1 VLLLDAGP
9 PPLARQSA
17 SGCASTLAFELSHNG
32 QRIIVNCGGAALV
45 GATISAALARGLR
58 TTAAHSTLCLN
69 DTNSTAILPGGQLGK
84 GVTEVDLERRDI
96 DQATRIEASHDGY
109 AKSFGYNH
117 ARLLI
122 LRSDGMELRGE
133 DTLLPQAKP
142 QADVTAHVR
151 FHLGPD
157 IEIAP
162 TDQPHTALLRMADG
176 SNWAFITSGGLLSV
190 DDSLW
195 VDQNG
200 RPHPTQQLVI
210 AADTGK
216 GALHISWQLRHLG

>member
-1 VLLLDAGP
+1 
-9 PPLARQSA
+9 
-17 SGCASTLAFELSHNG
+17 
-32 QRIIVNCGGAALV
+32 
-45 GATISAALARGLR
+45 
-58 TTAAHSTLCLN
+58 
-69 DTNSTAILPGGQLGK
+69 
-84 GVTEVDLERRDI
+84 
-96 DQATRIEASHDGY
+96 
-109 AKSFGYNH
+109 
-117 ARLLI
+117 LLI

-142 QADVTAHVR
+142 RDDVTAHVR

-162 TDQPHTALLRMADG
+162 TDQPQTALLRMADG
-176 SNWAFITSGGLLSV
+176 SNWAFITSGGILSV

>member
-1 VLLLDAGP
+1 
-9 PPLARQSA
+9 
-17 SGCASTLAFELSHNG
+17 
-32 QRIIVNCGGAALV
+32 
-45 GATISAALARGLR
+45 LR

-84 GVTEVDLERRDI
+84 GVTEVALDRRDI

-109 AKSFGYNH
+109 AKNFGHNH
-117 ARLLI
+117 SRLLI

-133 DTLLPQAKP
+133 DTLLPQEKP
-142 QADVTAHVR
+142 RTDVVAHVR

-157 IEIAP
+157 IEITP
-162 TDQPHTALLRMADG
+162 SDQPQTALLRMVDG
-176 SNWAFITSGGLLSV
+176 SNWAFTASDGNLSV
-190 DDSLW
+190 DESLW

-216 GALHISWQLRHLG
+216 GERHVSWQLRHLG